1 MLKRHNLLFIVFC
14 VLSFIFL
21 SAIAFNYSPYLRG
34 PAPYPPDW
42 QWTYQFTNTLSKIW
56 FPLIILAGIFLL
68 AYKAENLPN
77 KINAKSRFL
86 ILGSLI
92 LLGFLLQISLLF
104 YSRGGIA
111 VIIHRII
118 DPTISGYFTASLN
131 IHNLGSFLSGYNQNL
146 TNLPMYAKYHP
157 PGAILFFWIINNITQ
172 FFSFLKFTA
181 INSLPSNNDVALI
194 WEGLKYY
201 QKETALLS
209 GFIIAFITTL
219 SLIPLYF
226 CSELLYGGKTA
237 IRSIFLFALVPSI
250 LLFIPLNDTF
260 MPIFTLTSLYYFLKA
275 IKRGSNKDMFIS
287 GFILFCGVFFD
298 LTFLPLLFFYSLL
311 YILYSFKKEIRFS
324 NSALKLP
331 VFFTAGFVIIPLV
344 LLSAGLNFF
353 QTGRVIMGFHEA
365 AQHGRQYQTWVF
377 YNLYDFFLF
386 LGIFP
391 ALLFFQMIYKIF
403 KSFLGNKFS
412 AISTIDPIFLS
423 LVILFLA
430 LDISGS
436 VRGETARIWIPYV
449 PLFILV
455 IANFIT
461 KAFPLT
467 RRQFLVLMFLQA
479 LQIIVFQTV
488 LVTIW

>member
-1 MLKRHNLLFIVFC
+1 
-14 VLSFIFL
+14 
-21 SAIAFNYSPYLRG
+21 
-34 PAPYPPDW
+34 
-42 QWTYQFTNTLSKIW
+42 
-56 FPLIILAGIFLL
+56 
-68 AYKAENLPN
+68 
-77 KINAKSRFL
+77 
-86 ILGSLI
+86 
-92 LLGFLLQISLLF
+92 
-104 YSRGGIA
+104 
-111 VIIHRII
+111 
-118 DPTISGYFTASLN
+118 
-131 IHNLGSFLSGYNQNL
+131 
-146 TNLPMYAKYHP
+146 
-157 PGAILFFWIINNITQ
+157 
-172 FFSFLKFTA
+172 
-181 INSLPSNNDVALI
+181 
-194 WEGLKYY
+194 
-201 QKETALLS
+201 
-209 GFIIAFITTL
+209 
-219 SLIPLYF
+219 
-226 CSELLYGGKTA
+226 
-237 IRSIFLFALVPSI
+237 
-250 LLFIPLNDTF
+250 
-260 MPIFTLTSLYYFLKA
+260 
-275 IKRGSNKDMFIS
+275 
-287 GFILFCGVFFD
+287 
-298 LTFLPLLFFYSLL
+298 
-311 YILYSFKKEIRFS
+311 
-324 NSALKLP
+324 
-331 VFFTAGFVIIPLV
+331 
-344 LLSAGLNFF
+344 
-353 QTGRVIMGFHEA
+353 MGFHEA